1 MKKALTY
8 TLAIASL
15 AFATSAKVDA
25 ATITNELTQTVSS
38 SGTDFSFPKFDS
50 TQGALTGVF
59 LTIVS
64 SGDGGVVLIG
74 QAFLRLLPPTTQGM
88 CLKLGSSGLS

>member
-1 MKKALTY
+1 MKNTFFAFL
-8 TLAIASL
+8 LNASL
-15 AFATSAKVDA
+15 AFAVSSKADA
-25 ATITNELTQTVSS
+25 ASITNELTPTLSFI
-38 SGTDFSFPKFDS
+38 GTDFNFPKFDS

-88 CLKLGSSGLS
+88 CLKLGSSG